1 MLGKLWWPDC
11 PRWELSVSS
20 LPIASRTLISSI
32 EISQFRG
39 IREGKLEDLTPL
51 TILVGPNGCGKSS
64 VLDALLIAANPQ
76 VRDGV
81 GLAVV
86 RHRGVV
92 EAARWLFWRGG
103 QPPQSGIVLETSDG
117 SKRECKL
124 DLRVDEQTQRL
135 TIATTVQSDSK
146 GTSRSNTS
154 STHFLSGQD
163 TFSGSNQLGQLDITS
178 SIRLIEAHDD
188 RFLVPLHELYSES
201 ARTGQREIAK
211 ALIGEIIPGIEDVEI
226 LTEADKPILY
236 LVYADY
242 AIPVALAGDGIHA
255 LIRITLELASR
266 PGGVVLF
273 EEPEVHQHPGAIRQ
287 TVKAILAAVRREIQ
301 VVLTTHSLEL
311 IDMLLAEAT
320 DEDLEMMSV
329 QRLSLQEGVLKSR
342 PMPGTEVAFLRT
354 EIENDLR

>member
-39 IREGKLEDLTPL
+39 IREGKLDDLTPL

-76 VRDGV
+76 MHDGV
-81 GLAVV
+81 GLAVL
-86 RHRGVV
+86 RHRGVA
-92 EAARWLFWRGG
+92 ETARWLFWRGNERAN
-103 QPPQSGIVLETSDG
+103 PQIILATSNG
-117 SKRECKL
+117 PQRRCKL
-124 DLRVDEQTQRL
+124 HLEITEKKEAFM
-135 TIATTVQSDSK
+135 ITVQA
-146 GTSRSNTS
+146 RSNDEGSFVNDSS
-154 STHFLSGQD
+154 STRFLPGKD
-163 TFSGSNQLGQLDITS
+163 TYNGHGSFNQLDDIS

-188 RFLVPLHELYSES
+188 RFLVPLHEVYSES
-201 ARTGQREIAK
+201 ARTGQRETAK
-211 ALIGEIIPGIEDVEI
+211 ALISEIIPGIKDIEI

-236 LVYADY
+236 LVYADH
-242 AIPVALAGDGIHA
+242 AIPAAIAGDGIHA

-273 EEPEVHQHPGAIRQ
+273 EEPETHQHPGAIRQ

-301 VVLTTHSLEL
+301 VILTTHSLEL